1 MDNSINCI
9 SFQSLVCSISK
20 SQPYVWNFNSNGG
33 SFSLSRL
40 HCLVHQVCPSK
51 MAHRSNLA
59 KFGNFYSVS
68 RRNKIAPLPILAS
81 LCLMI
86 YKMVPLSV
94 KARGHFVNWIKQTKA
109 VIGRGAIF
117 QFKLKLFCN
126 LHGAKIG
133 YCRLR
138 DHFVNWIKET
148 KTIRGAIL

>member
-1 MDNSINCI
+1 MDNSINFI

-59 KFGNFYSVS
+59 KFGNFYSIS

-86 YKMVPLSV
+86 YKMVPLPV
-94 KARGHFVNWIKQTKA
+94 KALLCFIQFTKWPLSQSYRVGHTPLVWPSLDCQKCYSS
-109 VIGRGAIF
+109 
-117 QFKLKLFCN
+117 LSHC
-126 LHGAKIG
+126 
-133 YCRLR
+133 
-138 DHFVNWIKET
+138 
-148 KTIRGAIL
+148 